1 MDISSGSFKA
11 RSKFANTPQADR
23 SRYSSKE
30 ITYIN
35 KRNKSL
41 EYISQALNPS
51 VSITI
56 SPSWPEVLSVSQK
69 EGLSF
74 LLYKA
79 MIKRGIDMPSPAR
92 ETLKQEYIH
101 NWGRNAHIFEELA
114 ALLRIMG
121 NPVIILKGAALLPS
135 VYEDFG
141 LRALGDVDILVRPE
155 DAPRIN
161 KNLSQSGYRSD
172 CGLHSYSVSN
182 YLNSLL
188 YGKHGS
194 PLLLHL
200 HWHLVNNALP
210 NYIYTEKINMEKL
223 WREAIPLR
231 VQQSE
236 ALCLSPHHQLLHLSE
251 HAMKHS
257 FYTLI
262 HVWDIQQVINRWKKE
277 LDWEK
282 LCREAEEFHL
292 KGPLFY
298 SLWLSK
304 EYFDAS
310 VPQKILESLHPCC
323 RGLGERVFHSLLRH
337 GKRKEKLCWLFYLSN
352 ISSWQKRIKFILRTI
367 LPPREVMA
375 HMEGIEHG
383 GEKSPLY
390 SKVALR
396 RFRRFLWFFSKDQ

>member
-1 MDISSGSFKA
+1 M
-11 RSKFANTPQADR
+11 NMPQAACTRPLSGVIIDFCER
-23 SRYSSKE
+23 SETLDYLFRILNPFAE
-30 ITYIN
+30 ITA
-35 KRNKSL
+35 S
-41 EYISQALNPS
+41 P
-51 VSITI
+51 
-56 SPSWPEVLSVSQK
+56 PSWPEVLSSSQK

-74 LLYKA
+74 LLYKSA
-79 MIKRGIDMPSPAR
+79 TKKNINIPFPIKQS
-92 ETLKQEYIH
+92 LKQEYIY
-101 NWGRNAHIFEELA
+101 NWGRNIRIFEELA
-114 ALLRIMG
+114 ALLRMFE
-121 NPVIILKGAALLPS
+121 NPVIVLKGAALLSS

-141 LRALGDVDILVRPE
+141 LRALGDVDILVKPE
-155 DAPRIN
+155 DVPKID
-161 KNLSQSGYRSD
+161 KVLSQLGYRS
-172 CGLHSYSVSN
+172 GNGRRSYPVSN
-182 YLNSLL
+182 YLNSLV
-188 YGKHGS
+188 YGKNGS

-210 NYIYTEKINMEKL
+210 NYVYTEKINMEKL
-223 WREAIPLR
+223 WRDAIPLR

-262 HVWDIQQVINRWKKE
+262 HIWDIQQVINRWKKE

-304 EYFDAS
+304 EYFGAS
-310 VPQKILESLHPCC
+310 VPQKILESLHPCR

-337 GKRKEKLCWLFYLSN
+337 GKRKEKFCWFFYLSN
-352 ISSWQKRIKFILRTI
+352 ISGWRKRIKFILRTI
-367 LPPREVMA
+367 LPPREVLA

-383 GEKSPLY
+383 KKSALY

-396 RFRRFLWFFSKDQ
+396 RFRRFLWFFSKD